1 MSELTNYLKQADI
14 FYQFTPAQLEMVAA
28 LCQEREYAMGEDI
41 VNEGAGTKE
50 LYIISHGEVEVLV
63 NPALVGGPDA
73 QPGMVT
79 IATLRRGQSFGEIA
93 LVDEGLRSATVRAV
107 TKEARLLII
116 SRDKLIQLCETHPQ
130 LGYRLM
136 YNLAA
141 DLSMKIRNTD
151 FRIRETLLYGPK
163 KLDS

>member
-1 MSELTNYLKQADI
+1 MSELTNSLKQADI
-14 FYQFTPAQLEMVAA
+14 FYQFSPAQLEMVAA
-28 LCQEREYAMGEDI
+28 LCQEREFAMGEDI
-41 VNEGAGTKE
+41 VNEGAATKE

>member
-1 MSELTNYLKQADI
+1 MSDLTNYLKQADI

-28 LCQEREYAMGEDI
+28 LCQERQFAMGEDI
-41 VNEGAGTKE
+41 VNEGAATKE

-73 QPGMVT
+73 QSGMAT

-107 TKEARLLII
+107 TKEARLLVI

-151 FRIRETLLYGPK
+151 FRIRETLLYGTR